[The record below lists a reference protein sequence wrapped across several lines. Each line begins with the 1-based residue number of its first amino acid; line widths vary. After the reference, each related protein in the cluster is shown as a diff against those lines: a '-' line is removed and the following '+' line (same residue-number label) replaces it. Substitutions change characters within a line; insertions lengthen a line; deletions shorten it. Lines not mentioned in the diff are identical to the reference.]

1 MIRSISFQN
10 QFNGWFWSTCLIFQ
24 ADSSL
29 IQFEFAAHLNH
40 SRMEFYFRTVSHL
53 QKYLLCEAMP
63 FVIVIG
69 TRRLIEQWEDLQQL
83 LVFHE
88 HHELFQFFVDFEAAR
103 SSSGRLV
110 KNVLGILIFRDV
122 WVSLKPSASNE
133 LSVVAIRNHAIVAA
147 MLIHI
152 VYHKN
157 FILCCVITKNIL
169 FFLVL
174 VSP

>member
-1 MIRSISFQN
+1 MVYDSKTN
-10 QFNGWFWSTCLIFQ
+10 PMGVCWSTYLIFQ

-29 IQFEFAAHLNH
+29 IQFEFAAHLNR
-40 SRMEFYFRTVSHL
+40 SRIEFYFRTVSYL
-53 QKYLLCEAMP
+53 QKYFLCEAMP

-83 LVFHE
+83 FHE

-103 SSSGRLV
+103 GSSGRLV

-133 LSVVAIRNHAIVAA
+133 LSVMAIRNHAIVAA

-169 FFLVL
+169 FLVL